1 MTTFA
6 KQQIREKMEELE
18 QWEDYKPM
26 NMVSSMGRKAQ
37 IHDIEATIRQMVPL
51 EVIKDWLEEK

>member
-1 MTTFA
+1 MKTFA
-6 KQQIREKMEELE
+6 KQQIREKMQELE
-18 QWEDYKPM
+18 QWENYEPM
-26 NMVSSMGRKAQ
+26 NMASSMGRKAQ